1 MPFSL
6 RQALSTA
13 LVVGVL
19 AAPVSPAYAEL
30 TLNAGAR
37 LSNDS
42 NVNGSPD
49 SPTKA
54 NQLSDNF
61 LSLSASTV
69 YFKPLDD
76 AQTNYFIAQA
86 GAMTTN
92 YNKFDTLDSSMLVAS
107 AGGYRQLSPTWSGQ
121 LMGRAFRRDTRQNE
135 RDSNGGGASL
145 EIKKQL
151 NQTLWLKGVADYE
164 DNKANLAS
172 FSYTG
177 ATYGINLGYLPRTD
191 TFVNLGYSHSARDF
205 KSLVAFNTTT
215 QTLFA
220 EVTERMSKN
229 WYLNGGYAYMKND
242 SNFAGTAYTNQI
254 LSLGVSFSY

>member
-1 MPFSL
+1 MRISL
-6 RQALSTA
+6 RHTLPILFVAGA
-13 LVVGVL
+13 LVVL
-19 AAPVSPAYAEL
+19 ASPANAEV

-37 LSNDS
+37 LSYDS

-49 SPTKA
+49 TPSKA

-61 LSLSASTV
+61 LSLSASAV

-76 AQTNYFIAQA
+76 AQTNYFIGQV
-86 GAMTTN
+86 GALTSA
-92 YNKFDTLDSSMLVAS
+92 YNKFNNLNSSMLMAS
-107 AGGYRQLSPTWSGQ
+107 AGIYRQLSPTWSGQ
-121 LMGRAFRRDTRQNE
+121 VMGRGFRRDTRQND
-135 RDSNGGGASL
+135 RDSNGVGASL

-151 NQTLWLKGVADYE
+151 NQTLWVKGVADYE
-164 DNKANLAS
+164 DNKANLSS

-177 ATYGINLGYLPRTD
+177 ETYGVNLGYLPRTD

-205 KSLVAFNTTT
+205 KSVVTFNTTS
-215 QTLFA
+215 QTLFV

-242 SNFAGTAYTNQI
+242 SNFAGTAYTNQV

>member
-1 MPFSL
+1 MRISSH
-6 RQALSTA
+6 QAGSIA
-13 LVVGVL
+13 LFAGLLAVL
-19 AAPVSPAYAEL
+19 AGPACAEV

-49 SPTKA
+49 TPTKA

-61 LSLSASTV
+61 LSLSASAV

-86 GAMTTN
+86 GAMTAN
-92 YNKFDTLDSSMLVAS
+92 YNKFDNLNSSMLMAS
-107 AGGYRQLSPTWSGQ
+107 AGFYRQLSPTWSGQ
-121 LMGRAFRRDTRQNE
+121 IMGRGFRRDTRQSE
-135 RDSNGGGASL
+135 RDSNGVGASL

-151 NQTLWLKGVADYE
+151 NQTLWLKGLADYE

-177 ATYGINLGYLPRTD
+177 ATYGLNLGYLPRPD

-205 KSLVAFNTTT
+205 KSVVTFNTTT

-242 SNFAGTAYTNQI
+242 SNFAGTAYTNHV